1 MMKTV
6 YFIYVSIPQ
15 KIFDSKI
22 KFLLSNTEDFR
33 FKRNT
38 MYGLYAWSTKKKIV
52 KEFFELREPK
62 IYTLVE
68 KEIDSEEYFE
78 HFKSKY
84 SNLELTIR
92 EYDRKDG
99 ANLKTTEIV
108 TTKNEWVNS
117 TIDNE
122 QNLWEFGPEVFEDIP
137 YKLFKNKVINA
148 LDLIGYIDTYIRK
161 FGTNEEIDDENY
173 NRSFGLTSNG
183 NEYRLNT
190 SDTVNVLLYLFHFLF
205 YGTEI

>member
-84 SNLELTIR
+84 SNLELKIR

-108 TTKNEWVNS
+108 TTKN
-117 TIDNE
+117 
-122 QNLWEFGPEVFEDIP
+122 
-137 YKLFKNKVINA
+137 KLMMKII
-148 LDLIGYIDTYIRK
+148 IGHLVLHLM
-161 FGTNEEIDDENY
+161 GTNIVLILLILSMFYYIFFISYFMALKFRKDGNYEN
-173 NRSFGLTSNG
+173 SF
-183 NEYRLNT
+183 
-190 SDTVNVLLYLFHFLF
+190 VLY
-205 YGTEI
+205 Y